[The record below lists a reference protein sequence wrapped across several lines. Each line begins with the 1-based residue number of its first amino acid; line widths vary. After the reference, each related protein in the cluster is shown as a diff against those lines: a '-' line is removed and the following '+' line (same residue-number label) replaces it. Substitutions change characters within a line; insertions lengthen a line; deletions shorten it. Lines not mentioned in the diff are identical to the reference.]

1 MPEPF
6 SLAGSSVLITG
17 AARGMGRLMA
27 LGAAKRGARHLTLWD
42 LSVAELAEVAHEVK
56 ALGAEVSADVVD
68 VTDHRAVEK
77 AAKKALK
84 MVGGVDVLINNAGVV
99 SGKDFL
105 DLRPEDITATFQV
118 NTLSL
123 YWTTRAVLPA
133 MLESNRGRIV
143 VIASAAGSA
152 GVARQ
157 TDYSA
162 SKHAAVGFTE
172 SLRAELRQRGSAVTT
187 LTVKPYYVNT
197 GMFDG
202 VKSGSPLL
210 PIQEPEPTVEKILSA
225 IESTRREI
233 LIPRMVYAVRVFRLL
248 PARWFDQIADLF
260 GINRSMRDFV
270 GRTPRA

>member
-1 MPEPF
+1 MSALSGMPEN
-6 SLAGSSVLITG
+6 SST
-17 AARGMGRLMA
+17 
-27 LGAAKRGARHLTLWD
+27 
-42 LSVAELAEVAHEVK
+42 
-56 ALGAEVSADVVD
+56 
-68 VTDHRAVEK
+68 
-77 AAKKALK
+77 
-84 MVGGVDVLINNAGVV
+84 
-99 SGKDFL
+99 
-105 DLRPEDITATFQV
+105 TFQV

-133 MLESNRGRIV
+133 MLENDRGRIV

-248 PARWFDQIADLF
+248 PAGWFDQIADLF

-270 GRTPRA
+270 GRSPSA

>member
-1 MPEPF
+1 MAQPL
-6 SLAGSSVLITG
+6 SLSGSSVLITG
-17 AARGMGRLMA
+17 GARGMGRLMA
-27 LGAAKRGARHLTLWD
+27 LGSASRGARHVVLWD
-42 LSVAELAEVAHEVK
+42 LQGQQLAEVAREVES
-56 ALGAEVSADVVD
+56 LGAQVSIDTVD

-77 AAKKALK
+77 AAKRALK
-84 MVGGVDVLINNAGVV
+84 SAGSVDIVINNAGVI

-105 DLRPEDITATFQV
+105 DLSPEEIMTTFQV

-123 YWTTRAVLPA
+123 YWTSRAFLPA
-133 MLESNRGRIV
+133 MLEANRGRIV
-143 VIASAAGSA
+143 TIASAAASA

-162 SKHAAVGFTE
+162 SKHAAMGFTE
-172 SLRAELRQRGSAVTT
+172 SLRAELRQRGSAVST
-187 LTVKPYYVNT
+187 LTVKPYYVNA

-210 PIQEPEPTVEKILSA
+210 PIQEPEPTVAKILDA

-233 LIPRMVYAVRVFRLL
+233 LIPRMVYAVRIFRLL

-270 GRTPRA
+270 GRPPTA